1 MASAEGSPNPGNG
14 PDLHLLLADTF
25 EPLWKSLF
33 HGCGEFFFPK
43 SLPPLKLES
52 KPIPVRVIWGFYNYK
67 KNGVLGSTAAHL
79 LVLGLIIGG
88 TAITMRRPVPS
99 ASKPQNR
106 TALIFPDDYPLT
118 PAKTQAGG
126 GGGGGDGDVLQAS
139 VGRLPRSSM
148 QQITTPAAVL
158 RNQSPKLVAEATVIV
173 PPDIKIVMNNMP
185 DLGDPKS
192 SATIPS
198 NGPGARGGI
207 GNGSDGGDGP
217 GHGRGVGPGDEAGR
231 GGYAF
236 RMGKGV
242 TPPRVIYETDP
253 EFSEEARK
261 AKYQGN
267 CVLALIVDASGR
279 PTKIRVLNAL
289 GMGLDEKAI
298 ESVKNWKFEPGKKD
312 GRDVAVEIAVEV
324 DFHLY

>member
-1 MASAEGSPNPGNG
+1 M
-14 PDLHLLLADTF
+14 
-25 EPLWKSLF
+25 
-33 HGCGEFFFPK
+33 
-43 SLPPLKLES
+43 
-52 KPIPVRVIWGFYNYK
+52 
-67 KNGVLGSTAAHL
+67 
-79 LVLGLIIGG
+79 
-88 TAITMRRPVPS
+88 
-99 ASKPQNR
+99 
-106 TALIFPDDYPLT
+106 
-118 PAKTQAGG
+118 
-126 GGGGGDGDVLQAS
+126 LQAS
-139 VGRLPRSSM
+139 LGRLPASSM
-148 QQITTPAAVL
+148 RQITPPAAVL
-158 RNQSPKLVAEATVIV
+158 RNPNPKLVAEPTVIV
-173 PPDIKIVMNNMP
+173 PPDIKVAMNTMP

-198 NGPGARGGI
+198 NGPGASGGM
-207 GNGSDGGDGP
+207 GNGADGGVGP

-231 GGYAF
+231 GGDAF

-242 TPPRVIYETDP
+242 TPPRVVYQIDP

-261 AKYQGN
+261 AKYQGS
-267 CVLALIVDASGR
+267 CVLGLIVDASGR

>member
-1 MASAEGSPNPGNG
+1 MASAERNANSGDG
-14 PDLHLLLADTF
+14 PELHLLLNDTF
-25 EPLWKSLF
+25 EPLWKSMLHGFGEILF
-33 HGCGEFFFPK
+33 PEK
-43 SLPPLKLES
+43 LPPLKLES
-52 KPIPVRVIWGFYNYK
+52 KPIPVRDIWGFYNYR
-67 KNGVLGSTAAHL
+67 KNGALGSTAAHV
-79 LVLGLIIGG
+79 LVIGLIIGA
-88 TAITMRRPVPS
+88 TFITVHRPVPP
-99 ASKPQNR
+99 APKPQNR
-106 TALIFPDDYPLT
+106 TKLIVPDDYPLKL
-118 PAKTQAGG
+118 AKTQAGG

-139 VGRLPRSSM
+139 MGRLPRSSM
-148 QQITTPAAVL
+148 QQITPPAAVL
-158 RNQSPKLVAEATVIV
+158 QNQRPKLVAEATVIV
-173 PPDIKIVMNNMP
+173 PPDIKMGMNDMP

-207 GNGSDGGDGP
+207 GDGSNGGVGP
-217 GHGRGVGPGDEAGR
+217 GHGRGVGPGDEAGS
-231 GGYAF
+231 GGDTF

-242 TPPRVIYETDP
+242 TPPRVIYQTDP

-267 CVLALIVDASGR
+267 CVLGLIVDASGR

-289 GMGLDEKAI
+289 GMGLDEMAI